1 MKFYSSRP
9 AAGDHHVDGPK
20 SVGHRQRGDLRVDD
34 ALVPRPLLRPM
45 TYDETT
51 QKDLLHISLRIFWLA
66 LLLLTFGMLAL
77 LLTLVWFL
85 EG

>member
-1 MKFYSSRP
+1 
-9 AAGDHHVDGPK
+9 
-20 SVGHRQRGDLRVDD
+20 
-34 ALVPRPLLRPM
+34 M
-45 TYDETT
+45 TDDETT